1 MKPAMK
7 SMLSWVGSLVL
18 ALLLMQLIP
27 YGRDHTNPPVLA
39 EPPWDSPG
47 TRALA
52 KQACFDCHSNETVW
66 PWYSNVAPMSWL
78 VYRDVTIGREH
89 FNFSEWGVHPSLPG
103 GEGEGEQHQHGPAVV
118 VDSIESDEMP
128 PSLYLLLHP
137 SARLTPDETR
147 LLVRGLIESLK

>member
-1 MKPAMK
+1 MKPALR
-7 SMLSWVGSLVL
+7 SPLGWIGSLVL

-66 PWYSNVAPMSWL
+66 PWYSNVAPTSWL
-78 VYRDVTIGREH
+78 FYRDVSIGREH
-89 FNFSEWGVHPSLPG
+89 YNFSEWGVHPSLPG
-103 GEGEGEQHQHGPAVV
+103 GEGEGEQHQHGPEVV
-118 VDSIESDEMP
+118 QETIESGEMP
-128 PSLYLLLHP
+128 PPLYLLTHP
-137 SARLTPDETR
+137 SARLTEDESSILVYG
-147 LLVRGLIESLK
+147 LLRSLR